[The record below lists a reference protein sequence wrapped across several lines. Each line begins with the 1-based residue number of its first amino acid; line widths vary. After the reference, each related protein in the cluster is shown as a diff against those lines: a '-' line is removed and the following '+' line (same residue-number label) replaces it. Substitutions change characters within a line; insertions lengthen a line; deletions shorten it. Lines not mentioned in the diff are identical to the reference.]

1 MVRSRGSWI
10 AAGVAGLLIAGAA
23 TAGIATAGS
32 AATGAPAAVKHW
44 RTIFRA
50 PKVSPAEQ
58 FTQGFT
64 AVVATGKTTGF
75 AFDGQGAGVPGGE
88 TAWERTGRTGATWKK
103 VPFPGNSLE
112 SVDYAAASSPSDVW
126 AFGVSQTLGAA
137 RVLRWTGSKFA
148 VEKTFGGPIWGAS
161 VLGPKD
167 VWVYG
172 LAPAGF
178 AFDAPDIGVWH
189 YNGHAWT
196 QAGKNISGG
205 SALNDRDVWGFT
217 TTSVE
222 HWNGHRWTATSVKS
236 LLPPKAPK
244 PAHSNPQVVGVL
256 ALSDSNVYAIGNGTY
271 QAVGGPVV
279 VLHFNGR
286 HWSKLAAGRF
296 GFGPFWQQ
304 SSSDGSGGLWLPMA
318 TGLDGTFLVHYAGGK
333 LTTAAV
339 NPATLTIDSVSR
351 IPGTTQV
358 LAGGFTHAPDGT
370 NVVAVLLQ
378 SS

>member
-10 AAGVAGLLIAGAA
+10 AAGVSGLLIAGAA
-23 TAGIATAGS
+23 TAGIATASS
-32 AATGAPAAVKHW
+32 AATGAAPTAVKHW
-44 RTIFRA
+44 RIIFQA
-50 PKVSPAEQ
+50 PKISPAEQ

-75 AFDGQGAGVPGGE
+75 AFNGIGAGAPGGE
-88 TAWERTGRTGATWKK
+88 TAWERTGATWKV

-112 SVDYAAASSPSDVW
+112 SVDYAAASSPSNVW
-126 AFGVSQTLGAA
+126 AFGDSETLDAS

-148 VEKTFGGPIWGAS
+148 VVKTFGGPIWGAS

-178 AFDAPDIGVWH
+178 AFDAPAIGVWH
-189 YNGHAWT
+189 YNGHTWT
-196 QAGKNISGG
+196 QVGKNISGG
-205 SALNDRDVWGFT
+205 SALNDHGVWGFT
-217 TTSVE
+217 ATSVE
-222 HWNGHRWTATSVKS
+222 HWNGHQWTATSVKS

-244 PAHSNPQVVGVL
+244 PVHSNPQVVGIL

-279 VLHFNGR
+279 VLHFNG
-286 HWSKLAAGRF
+286 HNWSKLATGQF
-296 GFGPFWQQ
+296 GFGPDWQQ
-304 SSSDGSGGLWLPMA
+304 SGSDGSSGLWLPMA
-318 TGLDGTFLVHYAGGK
+318 TGSNGTFLVHYAGGK
-333 LTTAAV
+333 LTKAAV

-351 IPGTTQV
+351 IPGTTQM
-358 LAGGFTHAPDGT
+358 LAGGFTHAPNGT